1 MEEQNISSPSEL
13 KETPKNTVPPKAE
26 EKLSE
31 AQQEISNTNRYDTN
45 TQCFSMPFKIEDDNQ
60 KNL

>member
-31 AQQEISNTNRYDTN
+31 AQQGNIKYKPIRHKHP
-45 TQCFSMPFKIEDDNQ
+45 M
-60 KNL
+60 L